1 MCRKVRETSQLTKQM
16 SKQYKVNEIF
26 YSLQGKGYFTGTPA
40 VFVRLSGC
48 NRHCSFCDTD
58 FSAHTL
64 MSADEI
70 ACIAAKYPARHLV
83 LTGGEP
89 ALQADDELIN
99 ALHDKEFFISVE
111 TNGSLPLPASIDWIT
126 CSPKDKP
133 WYLTVVDELKV
144 LYEPGKDVESIASS
158 FSPTHLFLQPC
169 TYADGS
175 SSTEATTEYILSHP
189 HWRLSL
195 QTHKL
200 LNIR

>member
-1 MCRKVRETSQLTKQM
+1 M
-16 SKQYKVNEIF
+16 SKQYKINEIF
-26 YSLQGKGYFTGTPA
+26 YSLQGEGYFTGTPA

-48 NRHCSFCDTD
+48 NRHCDFCDTD
-58 FSAHTL
+58 FSTYTL
-64 MSADEI
+64 MTASEI
-70 ACIAAKYPARHLV
+70 AILAAKYPTRHLV

-89 ALQADDELIN
+89 ALQADDELID

-111 TNGSLPLPASIDWIT
+111 TNGSLPLPDSIDWIT
-126 CSPKDKP
+126 CSPKKEP
-133 WYLTVVDELKV
+133 WHLAMVDELKV
-144 LYEPGKDVESIASS
+144 VFEPGKDVERIASA

-169 TYADGS
+169 SYSDGS
-175 SSTEATTEYILSHP
+175 STTKETIDYILNHP